1 MSEMSTL
8 IFIIIVAMAFGH
20 MFGYNSG
27 YRAAEH
33 KFRDYMRVKYGH
45 TSIFP

>member
-1 MSEMSTL
+1 MYDL
-8 IFIIIVAMAFGH
+8 GLVFVVFLVGYG
-20 MFGYNSG
+20 FGYNGG
-27 YRAAEH
+27 YKVAER